1 MSQDPKDE
9 PTREAPAPNRTGGQA
24 DEVKVTRVGAV
35 WTAVVVGLA
44 VLVFLIVFFL
54 QNQDTVRVRFLG
66 LDGGVPLGLALF
78 IAAVAGG
85 ILVAIAGAARIIQLR
100 IAAARR
106 RRPPR
111 SDVR

>member
-1 MSQDPKDE
+1 MSQEPKDE
-9 PTREAPAPNRTGGQA
+9 PTAKAPASDRAAGQA
-24 DEVKVTRVGAV
+24 DEVKVTRAGAA
-35 WTAVVVGLA
+35 WTAVVVALA

-66 LDGGVPLGLALF
+66 LDGQVPLGLALF

-111 SDVR
+111 PDAR